1 MRCDSEAP
9 LLQQDGAPV
18 KGMLTPQMEALQQ
31 LRIDAEHNAEDEEE
45 DNQTRQERAH
55 NKAEL
60 VSFYRKF
67 DKARVA
73 QVGVILEHYALEHS
87 AGLCKLRY
95 GEAPHFVV
103 KGKFVK
109 GTLTPSIQAQQEARI
124 AAEGTNGIATDV
136 IVVVFDDGEVCKQ
149 ALCLRQRTHLLFAA
163 SLEWT

>member
-1 MRCDSEAP
+1 MAEQGDGCEDSRRASVDHLAGVP
-9 LLQQDGAPV
+9 GGAGSERHDPIPV
-18 KGMLTPQMEALQQ
+18 LDP
-31 LRIDAEHNAEDEEE
+31 
-45 DNQTRQERAH
+45 RAR
-55 NKAEL
+55 A
-60 VSFYRKF
+60 
-67 DKARVA
+67 DKPW
-73 QVGVILEHYALEHS
+73 LEHI